1 MIDDVLDLRVFVRVV
16 AAGSLSAA
24 ARELGLSLAVVSK
37 RLGALEKRLGV
48 VLLRRTTRSQSLTS
62 EGREFHE
69 RCVRILSEI
78 QDAEAFIAGSQ
89 SQVAGLLSITAPR
102 VFGREYVAPLV
113 AEFHAQHPALS
124 VRMLC
129 NDEVLDLVEGGID
142 VAFRFGSLLDSN
154 LTARHIASDYRV
166 LCASPTY
173 LARAGHPTQPAQLP
187 DHACIVY
194 GARPSAHWLF
204 QRSGK
209 PIAQEVRAAFIVN
222 DGTAA
227 LALALAGAGILM
239 KSIWEVGEHL
249 RAGRLVRVMSEFSAP
264 AGPLH
269 AVFPHGRQLSPRVR
283 RFVDFAVARLRAIWP
298 SLDISSDRRR
308 HRAA

>member
-1 MIDDVLDLRVFVRVV
+1 M
-16 AAGSLSAA
+16 
-24 ARELGLSLAVVSK
+24 
-37 RLGALEKRLGV
+37 
-48 VLLRRTTRSQSLTS
+48 
-62 EGREFHE
+62 
-69 RCVRILSEI
+69 
-78 QDAEAFIAGSQ
+78 
-89 SQVAGLLSITAPR
+89 
-102 VFGREYVAPLV
+102 
-113 AEFHAQHPALS
+113 
-124 VRMLC
+124 
-129 NDEVLDLVEGGID
+129 
-142 VAFRFGSLLDSN
+142 
-154 LTARHIASDYRV
+154 
-166 LCASPTY
+166 
-173 LARAGHPTQPAQLP
+173 
-187 DHACIVY
+187 Y

-264 AGPLH
+264 AAPLH

-283 RFVDFAVARLRAIWP
+283 RFVDFAVERLRATWP
-298 SLDISSDRRR
+298 SLDIPSDRRR